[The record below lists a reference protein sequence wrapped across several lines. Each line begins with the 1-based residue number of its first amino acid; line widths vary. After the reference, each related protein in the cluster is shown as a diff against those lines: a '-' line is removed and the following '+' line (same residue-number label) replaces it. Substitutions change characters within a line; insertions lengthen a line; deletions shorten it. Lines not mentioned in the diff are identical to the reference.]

1 MSAEPR
7 PSLRALI
14 ATAALCGAVLALAA
28 VLTHTPIRRHAHTQA
43 LAQLAGVLPP
53 GSYDNDPLADRIL
66 LDDSALG
73 TTVPQPLLRARRQG
87 QAAALVVEAV
97 AEQGYGGP
105 IRLQIGIA
113 RDGRL
118 LGVRVLAHAETPGWG
133 DAYAHPG
140 GWLQQLQGRSLQDPA
155 GRGWATKR
163 DGGVFDQIGAATVT
177 PRAILRRVHAVLAA
191 YAERGEAWF
200 AASAPP

>member
-7 PSLRALI
+7 RRAHALL
-14 ATAALCGAVLALAA
+14 ATAALCGAVLVATAL
-28 VLTHTPIRRHAHTQA
+28 LTHAPIRRHAHAEA

-66 LDDSALG
+66 LGDAAFG
-73 TTVPQPLLRARRQG
+73 TTAPQPLLRARRQG
-87 QAAALVVEAV
+87 QASALVVEAV
-97 AEQGYGGP
+97 AEPGYGGP

-133 DAYAHPG
+133 AVYAQDG
-140 GWLQQLQGRSLQDPA
+140 GWLQQLQGRSLQDPG
-155 GRGWATKR
+155 GRGWATRR

-177 PRAILRRVHAVLAA
+177 PRAILGRVHAVLAA
-191 YAERGEAWF
+191 YAEHGEAWF
-200 AASAPP
+200 AATAQP